1 MLRGWCG
8 SFDQGRSSRSTTH
21 PQIRRRPPKG
31 FCLPF
36 INVRHD
42 IYPGAHVRRRA
53 PPIESSG
60 LAGTKALKDLGS
72 LRRLRSSGA
81 SGSTAEQGG
90 TRRFLLPFTASI
102 GSLDLGSCDAASR
115 LGCRWRVAR
124 GKRHL
129 QFLGKLPVLFLLRLS
144 TLVFV
149 LGFSVSLWFG
159 HLVLQSI

>member
-8 SFDQGRSSRSTTH
+8 YFDQGPVITIYDLIHRYTAEAAERV
-21 PQIRRRPPKG
+21 P
-31 FCLPF
+31 CLPF

-42 IYPGAHVRRRA
+42 IYLGCAHVRSSQA

-102 GSLDLGSCDAASR
+102 GSLDLG
-115 LGCRWRVAR
+115 
-124 GKRHL
+124 
-129 QFLGKLPVLFLLRLS
+129 VL
-144 TLVFV
+144 
-149 LGFSVSLWFG
+149 
-159 HLVLQSI
+159 